1 MRIFNT
7 SGPCY
12 PEKHD
17 TVMREALIAKG
28 QALVAEGR
36 FFTLFAPRQSGKTTY
51 FQLLLDQ
58 LRATGYTALW
68 ISFEGFKTL
77 TRVEFYQTL
86 TADLHDEFVRYDVAV
101 DRAIHNQ
108 IDLQRLLR
116 DVSDQINAL
125 ILDIDEFEDIPESV
139 LNEVMHT
146 FRAMY
151 QKRYRH
157 QLQSLMLVG
166 VSTMAELILT
176 SASPFNVAD
185 ELELP
190 YFTLAEVEELTGQHT
205 TETGQPFAA
214 AVVRAIYENTQGQP
228 GLVNA
233 LCHYLVTEMV
243 PDRSQSVTLT
253 VFYPT
258 LKHFL
263 TARFDKNISNIVQK
277 VREQREFMLRILF
290 DDTPI
295 PFTVNDPNLAY
306 LYAHGVIANVDGNV
320 DVAVPLYSKALI
332 AAFRPFLNG
341 EAEHF
346 TSAQDHL
353 RDYVNAA
360 GLNVRALLDK
370 YRDYV
375 RRRGFRAFDTAQLKE
390 GAWHYSLDGF
400 INFFVERLGGD
411 TLIEVPSGRGRTDIV
426 ILYQQQK
433 YIIET
438 KRFIDQSYFENGK
451 YQLADYLTSERID
464 EGYYVVFSNKH
475 SDEDTLYFDEQ
486 IADKHI
492 CSYIIRTNFEQP
504 SRRRAPTIASDSE
517 TIGQ

>member
-7 SGPCY
+7 SGPCD
-12 PEKHD
+12 PAKHY
-17 TVMREALIAKG
+17 TVLREALVSKG

-36 FFTLFAPRQSGKTTY
+36 YFTLFAPRQSGKTTY

-58 LRATGYTALW
+58 LRANGYTALW

-77 TRVEFYQTL
+77 TRAEFYRTL
-86 TADLHDEFVRYDVAV
+86 SADLQDEFVRHDVSV
-101 DRAIHNQ
+101 DRPLHNQ
-108 IDLQRLLR
+108 VDLQILLR
-116 DVSDQINAL
+116 EASTQVNAIVL
-125 ILDIDEFEDIPESV
+125 VIDEFEDIPESV

-157 QLQSLMLVG
+157 KLQSLILVG

-190 YFTLAEVEELTGQHT
+190 YFTLAEVEELTSQHT
-205 TETGQPFAA
+205 TETGQSFTDE
-214 AVVRAIYENTQGQP
+214 VISTIYENTQGQP

-243 PDRSQSVTLT
+243 PDRNQPVTMDA
-253 VFYPT
+253 FYPT
-258 LKHFL
+258 LKYFL

-277 VREQREFMLRILF
+277 AREQRTLMLRILF

-306 LYAHGVIANVDGNV
+306 LYAHGVIANVGGNV

-332 AAFRPFLNG
+332 AAFRPLLNG

-353 RDYVNAA
+353 RNYVSERPFICVRIQFFQMAA
-360 GLNVRALLDK
+360 GPC
-370 YRDYV
+370 
-375 RRRGFRAFDTAQLKE
+375 FQL
-390 GAWHYSLDGF
+390 
-400 INFFVERLGGD
+400 FVG
-411 TLIEVPSGRGRTDIV
+411 
-426 ILYQQQK
+426 
-433 YIIET
+433 
-438 KRFIDQSYFENGK
+438 
-451 YQLADYLTSERID
+451 
-464 EGYYVVFSNKH
+464 
-475 SDEDTLYFDEQ
+475 
-486 IADKHI
+486 
-492 CSYIIRTNFEQP
+492 
-504 SRRRAPTIASDSE
+504 
-517 TIGQ
+517 